1 MEFQREHKIKALSV
15 IFARFVKDLCKHIRQ
30 FPFENLFDDCN
41 GDVKEGK
48 NTLEIIYLC
57 PNTNSNV

>member
-48 NTLEIIYLC
+48 KYLRDYI
-57 PNTNSNV
+57 PMPQHK